1 MAIKNG
7 IECPTM
13 LPILKVSELTGVSY
27 NCIRRLCLTKQIT
40 FVKTGTKY
48 LINFEKF
55 VSYLN
60 GEQIEVSRWFN
71 GK

>member
-13 LPILKVSELTGVSY
+13 LPILKISEMTGVSY
-27 NCIRRLCLTKQIT
+27 SYVRRLCLTKQIV

-48 LINFEKF
+48 LINLEKF
-55 VSYLN
+55 IAFLN
-60 GEQIEVSRWFN
+60 GEQDQAVI
-71 GK
+71 